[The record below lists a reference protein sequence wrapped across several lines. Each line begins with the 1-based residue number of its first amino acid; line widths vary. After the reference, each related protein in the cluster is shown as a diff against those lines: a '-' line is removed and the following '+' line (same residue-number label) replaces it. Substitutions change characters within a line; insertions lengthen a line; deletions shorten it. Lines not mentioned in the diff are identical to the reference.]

1 MNSIQ
6 ITGRTTQDIQL
17 KQTST
22 GKNYCKFRVGV
33 KRTRDKDKSDFFT
46 VCAWNKTAEFLA
58 QYCTKGSLVSVVG
71 ELQTNTWE
79 TQDGSKRTDYEIMCS
94 EVEILSK
101 NTPKQTEQEQSRV
114 PVPPQKPIAPDMNDT
129 PYEDLPFPF

>member
-22 GKNYCKFRVGV
+22 GKTYCKFRVAV
-33 KRTRDKDKSDFFT
+33 PRTRNKDVTDFMT

-58 QYCTKGSLVSVVG
+58 TYCTKGSLVSVVG
-71 ELQTNTWE
+71 EMQTNRWE
-79 TQDGSKRTDYEIMCS
+79 DTDGNKRTDYEIMCT
-94 EVEILSK
+94 EVEILSRNAPK
-101 NTPKQTEQEQSRV
+101 EQTQGVPKQTA
-114 PVPPQKPIAPDMNDT
+114 PAPKPYAPDIDNVSVD
-129 PYEDLPFPF
+129 DLPFEL